1 MRPLLALL
9 IHDARYR
16 KLEFRAAFVLYLAV
30 LVFGSIPGARA
41 GLGEF
46 ASGLVLHALT
56 YCVIAL
62 LLFSGTNGSAWRKA
76 FKSFMIV
83 AAMGACDEW
92 VQSFFAYRTASVGD
106 WLVDISA
113 AFITSALLL
122 MVWPKEIRR
131 NRQHAVAEG
140 SQLPPERRRASSAEE

>member
-41 GLGEF
+41 GVGAF

-62 LLFSGTNGSAWRKA
+62 LLFSGANGSAWRKA
-76 FKSFMIV
+76 LMSFLIV
-83 AAMGACDEW
+83 AAMGAGDEC
-92 VQSFFAYRTASVGD
+92 VQSFFSYRTASVTD

-113 AFITSALLL
+113 AFFTSALLL
-122 MVWPKEIRR
+122 LIWPR
-131 NRQHAVAEG
+131 NMQQASAGPARL
-140 SQLPPERRRASSAEE
+140 SPSRRRAR

>member
-41 GLGEF
+41 GIGEF
-46 ASGLVLHALT
+46 APGLVLHALT

-62 LLFSGTNGSAWRKA
+62 LLFSGTNGSTWRKA
-76 FKSFMIV
+76 LKAFLIV
-83 AAMGACDEW
+83 AAMGAGDEW
-92 VQSFFAYRTASVGD
+92 VQSFFPYRTASVRD
-106 WLVDISA
+106 WLVDIGA

-131 NRQHAVAEG
+131 NPLHAAAEA
-140 SQLPPERRRASSAEE
+140 SRLPPDRRRAGSADE

>member
-41 GLGEF
+41 GIGEF

-62 LLFSGTNGSAWRKA
+62 LLFSGANGSAWRKA
-76 FKSFMIV
+76 LKSFLIV

-92 VQSFFAYRTASVGD
+92 VQSFFAYRTASVRD

-122 MVWPKEIRR
+122 MVWPQEIRR
-131 NRQHAVAEG
+131 NRQHAAAEG